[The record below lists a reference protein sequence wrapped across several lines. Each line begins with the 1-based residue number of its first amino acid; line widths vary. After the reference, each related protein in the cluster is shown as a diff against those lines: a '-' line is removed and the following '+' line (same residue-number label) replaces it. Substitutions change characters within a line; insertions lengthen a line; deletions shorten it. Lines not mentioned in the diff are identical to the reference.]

1 MNNQEKID
9 LVSSIVN
16 PYFNFNMNDMYGDR
30 GGPIPKIEEIKY
42 LFFKMD
48 GTMYH
53 SKRYLKLT
61 KNDIENL
68 IDRVNNLNI
77 GIASLIKIDGI
88 GRFIHIELKN
98 DYHEMEI

>member
-42 LFFKMD
+42 LFFKED
-48 GTMYH
+48 GTNE
-53 SKRYLKLT
+53 RLK
-61 KNDIENL
+61 
-68 IDRVNNLNI
+68 IDRKKEEELVNEVINLNI
-77 GIASLIKIDGI
+77 GNVQIFKVNAFGK
-88 GRFIHIELKN
+88 FICIELKN
-98 DYHEMEI
+98 DCEMNI